1 MSALSKKRT
10 RPPSSRFVEIAI
22 HVLFI
27 LLAICMI
34 APLLL
39 VVAVSFTEE
48 TAITQFGYSFI
59 PKAFTIKAYSYI
71 FESPLV
77 LLRAYGVTA
86 FTTVVGTLLALLI
99 TAMLG
104 YVISRRNFRY
114 GKLAT
119 FFIFF
124 TMLFNGGLVPS
135 YILITQYLHLQNS
148 IWVLIIPTL
157 VNPFNILIMRGFLV
171 KLPHEIIESSK
182 VDGAREFRI
191 FFSII
196 MPLSAPALATLGLF
210 ISFGY
215 WNSWFPALLYM
226 NNENLVPIQLLLVR
240 MMENINYLTSNSDFI
255 RYVDIDTSNFPT
267 LSARMAMA
275 ILAAGPM
282 MFIFPLFQRYFVQGL
297 TVGSLKG

>member
-1 MSALSKKRT
+1 MSTSVGNRKKT
-10 RPPSSRFVEIAI
+10 FKPVEFFI
-22 HVLFI
+22 HLLFI
-27 LLAICMI
+27 TLAVCMI

-39 VVAVSFTEE
+39 VIAVSFTEE
-48 TAITQFGYSFI
+48 TAITKYGYSFI
-59 PKAFTIKAYSYI
+59 PNVFTTKAYAYI
-71 FESPLV
+71 FESPLI
-77 LLRAYGVTA
+77 LLRAYGVTI
-86 FTTVVGTLLALLI
+86 FITVMGTIMALLL

-114 GKLAT
+114 GPIAT

-135 YILITQYLHLQNS
+135 YILITQYLHLNDT
-148 IWVLIIPTL
+148 IWVLIVPTL
-157 VNPFNILIMRGFLV
+157 ISPFNILIMRGFLV
-171 KLPHEIIESSK
+171 KLPPEIIESAK
-182 VDGAREFRI
+182 VDGARELRI
-191 FFSII
+191 FFTII
-196 MPLSAPALATLGLF
+196 MPLSTPALATLGLF

-215 WNSWFPALLYM
+215 WNSWFPALLYIS
-226 NNENLVPIQLLLVR
+226 NEKLVPIQLLLVR
-240 MMENINYLTSNSDFI
+240 MMENINYLTSNSDFV
-255 RYVDIDTSNFPT
+255 RFVDIDTSNFPT